1 MPRGGGRPA
10 ASGEARE
17 DADHCDL
24 GRGWVQHI
32 LQSGEHRLQVG
43 RERALEGRRRDKGAQ
58 TPSSAAGGRGQR
70 LGSLRQVPAGARG
83 QRKER
88 GQSLPGLGIHRTRRE
103 GRGGEGPQSLG
114 DYFAGTKNHKY
125 HTSFKMQCGSH
136 SHSKFS
142 SKLRWMCLG
151 FPWYPG
157 DMRPHAWTSPSLKQF
172 VPKGRAALRSPRD
185 TCEAHLFSFNFLL
198 PFIFLLP
205 IYNLNKRFY
214 RCCGFVFKALPS
226 VFAAFL
232 HRIRY
237 FEGNP
242 RKILLGRKPGGCA
255 LAAQA
260 EGGRRSQSFAIL
272 IGTNCL
278 LVQDE
283 VQYFAKP
290 MLISNKVFPKKDRCA
305 PSTWPLPFLFGKVL
319 RNRFYQCPIKQEWG
333 QRPSLHF
340 PV

>member
-1 MPRGGGRPA
+1 MPRGGSRPT

-17 DADHCDL
+17 DAEHCDL

-43 RERALEGRRRDKGAQ
+43 RERALEGRRRGKGAQ
-58 TPSSAAGGRGQR
+58 TPRSAAGGRGQR

-88 GQSLPGLGIHRTRRE
+88 GQSLRGLGIHRTWRE
-103 GRGGEGPQSLG
+103 GRRGEGPQSLG
-114 DYFAGTKNHKY
+114 DYFAGTKNHKH
-125 HTSFKMQCGSH
+125 HTSFKMQRRAQ
-136 SHSKFS
+136 SHSKFC
-142 SKLRWMCLG
+142 SKLRWMCVG
-151 FPWYPG
+151 FPW
-157 DMRPHAWTSPSLKQF
+157 TSSSLRQF

-185 TCEAHLFSFNFLL
+185 TCKAHFFSFNFLL

-205 IYNLNKRFY
+205 VYNLNKRFY
-214 RCCGFVFKALPS
+214 GCCGFVFKALPS
-226 VFAAFL
+226 LSAAFL

-290 MLISNKVFPKKDRCA
+290 MLISNKVFPKKDGLCA
-305 PSTWPLPFLFGKVL
+305 STWPLPFFFFFLE
-319 RNRFYQCPIKQEWG
+319 RFYEIV
-333 QRPSLHF
+333 STSAL
-340 PV
+340 